1 MKIKKFQGKTF
12 KEVLELVKNDL
23 GPDAVI
29 ISSTTKKDPLSNLS
43 CIELTAALDDSKETS
58 FNNISFENF
67 DKPLQK
73 EIEKIKI
80 ELALLRESV
89 TKLFP
94 TVNDNSKVSLYNFM
108 IKSGIE
114 PHLAL
119 LLLEKVSDINGLRE
133 LLDRE
138 IRIMDGEVQNSKGF
152 IFFGLPGVG
161 KTTSLFKLGK
171 LIKNRNEKLMLLSLD
186 QRISSVAY
194 IKEMAIKLKCEAKII
209 KDTKDLYKIVHKEI
223 DRTKI
228 LIDTPGDEKITFASE
243 LKNLLKDIPI
253 RKCLLIDASMTTG
266 SSIRTIKNVD
276 SKMIDCI
283 AFSKIDIAYNYGNI
297 YNLHIYSGKPISFL
311 TSGGY
316 EDEKATI
323 YPPRNVSNLI
333 IGGLCEN

>member
-12 KEVLELVKNDL
+12 KEVLEMVKNDF

-29 ISSTTKKDPLSNLS
+29 ISSTTKKDPLSNS
-43 CIELTAALDDSKETS
+43 SFIELTAALDDNKETG
-58 FNNISFENF
+58 FNNVSFENF

-73 EIEKIKI
+73 EIDKIKI
-80 ELALLRESV
+80 ELAFLRESV

-94 TVNDNSKVSLYNFM
+94 TVDDNSKVSLYNFM

-138 IRIMDGEVQNSKGF
+138 IKIMDGEIQNSRGF

-171 LIKNRNEKLMLLSLD
+171 LIKNRNQRLMLLSLD
-186 QRISSVAY
+186 QRISSVAH
-194 IKEMAIKLKCEAKII
+194 IKEVSLKLKCEAKII
-209 KDTKDLYKIVHKEI
+209 KEPKELYKIVHKEI

-228 LIDTPGDEKITFASE
+228 LIDTPGDEKITYASE
-243 LKNLLKDIPI
+243 LKNLLKDIPL
-253 RKCLLIDASMTTG
+253 RKCLLMDASMTTG
-266 SSIRTIKNVD
+266 SSIRTIKSVD

-283 AFSKIDIAYNYGNI
+283 AFSKIDLAYNYGNI
-297 YNLHIYSGKPISFL
+297 YNLSIYSGKPISFV

-316 EDEKATI
+316 DDERARI
-323 YPPRNVSNLI
+323 YPPRNISNLI

>member
-12 KEVLELVKNDL
+12 KEVLEMVKTEL

-29 ISSTTKKDPLSNLS
+29 ISSNTKKDPLSNCS
-43 CIELTAALDDSKETS
+43 FIELTAALDDNKESS
-58 FNNISFENF
+58 FNNVSFESV

-94 TVNDNSKVSLYNFM
+94 TVDDNSKVSLYSFM

-119 LLLEKVSDINGLRE
+119 LLLEKVSDINGLRDALE
-133 LLDRE
+133 KE
-138 IRIMDGEVQNSKGF
+138 IKIMDGEFQNDKGF
-152 IFFGLPGVG
+152 ILFGLPGVG
-161 KTTSLFKLGK
+161 KTTSLFKLGR
-171 LIKNRNEKLMLLSLD
+171 LIKNRNQRLMILSLD

-194 IKEMAIKLKCEAKII
+194 IKEVSLRLKCEAKII
-209 KDTKDLYKIVHKEI
+209 KEPKDLYKIVHKEI

-228 LIDTPGDEKITFASE
+228 LIDTPGDEKITYASE

-253 RKCLLIDASMTTG
+253 KKCLLMDASMATG
-266 SSIRTIKNVD
+266 SSMKTIKNVD
-276 SKMIDCI
+276 AKMIDCI
-283 AFSKIDIAYNYGNI
+283 AFSKIDLACNYGNI
-297 YNLHIYSGKPISFL
+297 YNLSVYSGKPISFV
-311 TSGGY
+311 TSGSY
-316 EDEKATI
+316 DDEKAMI

-333 IGGLCEN
+333 IGGICEN

>member
-12 KEVLELVKNDL
+12 KEVLELVKNEL

-43 CIELTAALDDSKETS
+43 SIELTAALDDSKETS

-73 EIEKIKI
+73 EIDKIKI

-138 IRIMDGEVQNSKGF
+138 IKIMDGEVQNSRGF

-186 QRISSVAY
+186 QRISSIAY
-194 IKEMAIKLKCEAKII
+194 MKEMAIKLKCETKII

-253 RKCLLIDASMTTG
+253 KKCLLMDASMTTG

-276 SKMIDCI
+276 SKMVDCI

-297 YNLHIYSGKPISFL
+297 YNLYVYSGKPISFL

>member
-29 ISSTTKKDPLSNLS
+29 ISSTTKKDPLSNSSL
-43 CIELTAALDDSKETS
+43 IELTAALDDSKETS
-58 FNNISFENF
+58 FNNIFSENI
-67 DKPLQK
+67 DRPLQK
-73 EIEKIKI
+73 EIEAIKI
-80 ELALLRESV
+80 ELTLLRESV

-138 IRIMDGEVQNSKGF
+138 IKIIDGEVQNSRGF

-161 KTTSLFKLGK
+161 KTTSLYKVGK
-171 LIKNRNEKLMLLSLD
+171 LIKNKNEKLIILSLD
-186 QRISSVAY
+186 QRISAVAH
-194 IKEMAIKLKCEAKII
+194 IKEVGLKLKCETKII
-209 KDTKDLYKIVHKEI
+209 REPKELYKIVHKEI

-228 LIDTPGDEKITFASE
+228 LIDTVGDEKITYASE

-266 SSIRTIKNVD
+266 SSIRAIKSVD

-283 AFSKIDIAYNYGNI
+283 AFSKIDLAYNYGNI
-297 YNLHIYSGKPISFL
+297 YNLSIYSGKPISFV

-316 EDEKATI
+316 NDERAMF
-323 YPPRNVSNLI
+323 YPPRNISNLI
-333 IGGLCEN
+333 VGGLCEN